1 MLTKSESK
9 QRVIRLQQHLQNAN
23 IDGALIIFAI
33 DIYYFTGT
41 RQNSLLW
48 VPAVGIPVLLVRKS
62 LSRARSE
69 SMVEDVRPF
78 PSSKELPL
86 LFDDTIRKVGMTFD
100 VVPVAQ
106 YNFYQR
112 ALPGR
117 EFVDISAI
125 NREIRSVKSAWEL
138 DRMKES
144 GTNLCEIYR
153 QVPEFLKAGMREI
166 DLSAEFERRL
176 RQAGNEGYVRM
187 RGFNQEF
194 FLGLAL
200 SSVTAGDPGFIDAPV
215 TGRGLSSAAP
225 YGASRCEIPI
235 NTPIFIDYVGVCEGY
250 IVDMTRVFC
259 IGSLSDELLHAFSTS
274 LAIQQYLTENL
285 KPGAVCEQLF
295 AQTLRMA
302 EAAGLGSNYMGAP
315 GENAKFVGHGIGLE
329 LDEFPVIAQGFKT
342 QLQPGQ
348 TIALEPKFVIP
359 GHGVIGIENTFAVSE
374 QGGIKLTDI
383 PDAIIY
389 C

>member
-1 MLTKSESK
+1 MLTKIESE
-9 QRVIRLQQHLQNAN
+9 QRITRLQQRLRTLN

-48 VPAVGIPVLLVRKS
+48 VPAEGNPVLLVRKS
-62 LSRARSE
+62 LLRARSE

-78 PSSKELPL
+78 PSSKDLPH
-86 LFDDTIRKVGMTFD
+86 LFGDSIRKVGLTYD
-100 VVPVAQ
+100 VVPVAL
-106 YNFYQR
+106 YNVYAR

-117 EFVDISAI
+117 EFVDISGI
-125 NREIRSVKSAWEL
+125 NREIRSVKSPWEL
-138 DRMKES
+138 EKMKES
-144 GTNLCEIYR
+144 GAQLCEIYR
-153 QVPEFLKAGMREI
+153 QIPEFLKAGMREI
-166 DLSAEFERRL
+166 DLSAEFEYRL
-176 RQAGNEGYVRM
+176 RKAGNEGYVRM

-200 SSVTAGDPGFIDAPV
+200 SSVTAGEPGFIDAPV

-225 YGASRCEIPI
+225 YGASRCEIPT
-235 NTPIFIDYVGVCEGY
+235 NTPIFIDYAGVCRGY
-250 IVDMTRVFC
+250 IVDMTRIFC
-259 IGSLSDELLHAFSTS
+259 IGTLSDELRHAFSTS
-274 LAIQQYLTENL
+274 LEIQKYLTENL

-295 AQTLRMA
+295 AHSLRMA
-302 EAAGLGSNYMGAP
+302 EEAGLGSNYMGAP

-329 LDEFPVIAQGFKT
+329 LDEFPVIAQGFKN

-374 QGGIKLTDI
+374 QGGIRLTDI
-383 PDAIIY
+383 TDDIVY